1 MQKSQ
6 LIRVLSDSNKSLNP
20 FSMSRQLSQETPTN
34 QGNTSQYQTT
44 DKEIVRL
51 TRLVGS
57 LKKENESLQ
66 IKIKQLEEIDYK
78 TKICALE
85 QKNKQLESQIETF
98 KKLPIDQIKTLIEDN
113 ERLTSIVENQSNKI
127 KSLLTQIDDLKDSS
141 FHNEGKNE
149 IIISMIQELENQK
162 LYVQDEYKRYQIMN
176 KEKQTLY
183 IELQMAK
190 QQIKDLNQTIEKIKM
205 INLESSEPCDILHQD
220 YLKSHEAVLN
230 FVKNQY

>member
-6 LIRVLSDSNKSLNP
+6 LIRVLSDSNKSPNP
-20 FSMSRQLSQETPTN
+20 FSMFRQLSQETPTN
-34 QGNTSQYQTT
+34 QGSSQSLTT
-44 DKEIVRL
+44 DREIARL

-66 IKIKQLEEIDYK
+66 IQIKQLEQIDYK
-78 TKICALE
+78 GIIQTLE

-98 KKLPIDQIKTLIEDN
+98 KKLPIDQIKTLIDDN
-113 ERLTSIVENQSNKI
+113 ERLTSIVETQSTKI

-141 FHNEGKNE
+141 FQNEGKNE

-162 LYVQDEYKRYQIMN
+162 LYVQDEHKKYQILN

-190 QQIKDLNQTIEKIKM
+190 QSIKELNQTIEKIKM
-205 INLESSEPCDILHQD
+205 INLESSEPSDLLHQD
-220 YLKSHEAVLN
+220 YLKSNEAVQTFL
-230 FVKNQY
+230 KNQY

>member
-20 FSMSRQLSQETPTN
+20 FAMSRQSSQETPTN
-34 QGNTSQYQTT
+34 QGNTSQCQTSE
-44 DKEIVRL
+44 KEVARL

-66 IKIKQLEEIDYK
+66 IKIKQLEDMDYK
-78 TKICALE
+78 GKIQTLE
-85 QKNKQLESQIETF
+85 QKNRQLESQIETF
-98 KKLPIDQIKTLIEDN
+98 KKLPIDQIKTLIDDN

-127 KSLLTQIDDLKDSS
+127 KLLLTQIDDLKDSS

-149 IIISMIQELENQK
+149 IIIAMIQELENQK
-162 LYVQDEYKRYQIMN
+162 LYVQDEYKRQQIMN

-183 IELQMAK
+183 LELQMAK
-190 QQIKDLNQTIEKIKM
+190 QQIKELNQTIEKIKM
-205 INLESSEPCDILHQD
+205 INLESSEPCDLLHQD
-220 YLKSHEAVLN
+220 YLKSHEAVLA

>member
-6 LIRVLSDSNKSLNP
+6 LIRVLSDSNKSPNP
-20 FSMSRQLSQETPTN
+20 FSMFRQLSQETPTN
-34 QGNTSQYQTT
+34 QGNSQSMTT
-44 DKEIVRL
+44 DREIARL

-66 IKIKQLEEIDYK
+66 IQIKHLEQMDYK
-78 TKICALE
+78 GIIQTLE
-85 QKNKQLESQIETF
+85 QKNKQLESQVETF
-98 KKLPIDQIKTLIEDN
+98 KKLPIEKIETLIDDN
-113 ERLTSIVENQSNKI
+113 ERLTSIVETQSTKI

-141 FHNEGKNE
+141 FQNEGKNE

-162 LYVQDEYKRYQIMN
+162 LYVQDEHKKYQILN

-190 QQIKDLNQTIEKIKM
+190 QQIKELNQTIEKIKM
-205 INLESSEPCDILHQD
+205 INLESSEPSDLLHQD
-220 YLKSHEAVLN
+220 YLKSNETVQTFL
-230 FVKNQY
+230 KNQY